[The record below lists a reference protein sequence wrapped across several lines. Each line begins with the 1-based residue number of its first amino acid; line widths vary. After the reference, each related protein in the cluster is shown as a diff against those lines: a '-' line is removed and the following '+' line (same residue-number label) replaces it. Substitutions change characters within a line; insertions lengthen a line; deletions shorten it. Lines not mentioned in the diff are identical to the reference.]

1 MLRESGRLIIR
12 FKKVLIEFAL
22 NNLCEAVA
30 LVYGFSY
37 KYSNIF

>member
-1 MLRESGRLIIR
+1 MLRESGQLIVR

-22 NNLCEAVA
+22 NNVCEAVA